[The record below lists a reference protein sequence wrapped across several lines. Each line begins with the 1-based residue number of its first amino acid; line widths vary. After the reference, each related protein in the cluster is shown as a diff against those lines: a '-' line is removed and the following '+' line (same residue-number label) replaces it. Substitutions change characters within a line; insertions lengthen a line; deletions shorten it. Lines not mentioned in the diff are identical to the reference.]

1 MLSRARVRKKK
12 KKNVSFAFPAI
23 LYSGVFFSSYDL
35 DLFVVELCGTAGA
48 GRGER
53 GPGREDFLFFLGNC
67 STQKCCLPFVCTGGK
82 FLKKKSINRDDA
94 SRRDEHEANYR

>member
-35 DLFVVELCGTAGA
+35 DLFVVGNCVAVRDSAQPSAGA
-48 GRGER
+48 GREQR
-53 GPGREDFLFFLGNC
+53 NFLE
-67 STQKCCLPFVCTGGK
+67 SAPH
-82 FLKKKSINRDDA
+82 KSAA
-94 SRRDEHEANYR
+94 SENF